1 MIKGGNNDPS
11 EEKRMKIFG
20 ISGSL
25 RTNSFNSAAL
35 RTCEELLPDGVE
47 FRRFGRLAEI
57 PPYNEDLRVQGF
69 PDCVEEL
76 RREIAEADAL
86 IIATPEYN
94 YSVPGVLKNA
104 IDWVSRPPQPLDERV
119 VGIIGASKGII
130 GTARAQYHL
139 RQTFVYLNASVLNR
153 PEVFIT
159 AAHEKFDEGGTL
171 RDTPTRDI
179 LELFVRQLV
188 ERAGRRQT

>member
-1 MIKGGNNDPS
+1 
-11 EEKRMKIFG
+11 MKIFG

-35 RTCEELLPDGVE
+35 RICAELLPREVE
-47 FRRFGRLAEI
+47 FRCFGRLAEI
-57 PPYNEDLRVQGF
+57 PPYNEDLRAQGF
-69 PDCVEEL
+69 PDSVEEL

-104 IDWVSRPPQPLDERV
+104 IDWASRPPQPFDEKL

-139 RQTFVYLNASVLNR
+139 RQTFVYLNATVLNR

-159 AAHEKFDEGGTL
+159 TAHEKFDEDGTL
-171 RDTPTRDI
+171 LDTPTRDI
-179 LELFVRQLV
+179 LDLFVQQLV
-188 ERAGRRQT
+188 DLL

>member
-1 MIKGGNNDPS
+1 M
-11 EEKRMKIFG
+11 RIFG

-25 RTNSFNSAAL
+25 RARSFNSAAL
-35 RTCEELLPDGVE
+35 RICAELLPRDVE
-47 FRRFGRLAEI
+47 FRCFDRLAEI
-57 PPYNEDLRVQGF
+57 PPFNEDLQTQAF
-69 PDCVEEL
+69 PDSVEEL

-104 IDWVSRPPQPLDERV
+104 IDWVSRPPQQPLDEKL

-139 RQTFVYLNASVLNR
+139 RQTFVYLNATVLNR

-159 AAHEKFDEGGTL
+159 AAHEKFAEEGAL
-171 RDTPTRDI
+171 LDRPTRDI
-179 LELFVRQLV
+179 LELFVQRLV
-188 ERAGRRQT
+188 ERAERRLI

>member
-1 MIKGGNNDPS
+1 M
-11 EEKRMKIFG
+11 RIFG

-25 RTNSFNSAAL
+25 RTGSFNSAAL
-35 RTCEELLPDGVE
+35 RTCAELLPNNVE
-47 FRRFGRLAEI
+47 FRCFGRLAEI
-57 PPYNEDLRVQGF
+57 PPYNEDLRAQGF
-69 PDCVEEL
+69 PDSVEEL

-104 IDWVSRPPQPLDERV
+104 IDWVSRPPQPLDEKL
-119 VGIIGASKGII
+119 VGVIGASKGMI

-153 PEVFIT
+153 PEVFIAT
-159 AAHEKFDEGGTL
+159 AHEKFDEDGTL
-171 RDTPTRDI
+171 LDRPTRDI
-179 LELFVRQLV
+179 LELFVQQLV
-188 ERAGRRQT
+188 ERAERRQT